1 MHISVDVHCV
11 ASSCVC
17 VCACGMV
24 PCTSGMV
31 VGKGLRLPHVNV
43 HNICNSASGHLT
55 VHLCFQLP
63 SGVMTSLLLILIPQV
78 ALRISASF
86 KMQ

>member
-17 VCACGMV
+17 ACGMV
-24 PCTSGMV
+24 PCTSGTV

-43 HNICNSASGHLT
+43 NNICNSASRHLT
-55 VHLCFQLP
+55 VH
-63 SGVMTSLLLILIPQV
+63 
-78 ALRISASF
+78 SAYA
-86 KMQ
+86 